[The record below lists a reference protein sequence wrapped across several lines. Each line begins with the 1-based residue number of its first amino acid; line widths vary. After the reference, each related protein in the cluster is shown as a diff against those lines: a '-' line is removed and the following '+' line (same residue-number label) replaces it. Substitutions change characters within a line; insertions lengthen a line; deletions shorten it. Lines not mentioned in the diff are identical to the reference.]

1 MCSQLMVTFDR
12 KRLRSG
18 VAILWISWLLAVII
32 APHAHWVP
40 PSILSAPESVMM
52 NITKLD
58 HAWGIG
64 GLPVFRSPGS
74 IGYQAGSRSLVL

>member
-1 MCSQLMVTFDR
+1 MCSQLVVTFDR

-18 VAILWISWLLAVII
+18 VTILWISRLLAVII
-32 APHAHWVP
+32 AHTR
-40 PSILSAPESVMM
+40 IERRLLSAPDSVMM
-52 NITKLD
+52 NTTKLD

-74 IGYQAGSRSLVL
+74 IGCQTGSRSLLL